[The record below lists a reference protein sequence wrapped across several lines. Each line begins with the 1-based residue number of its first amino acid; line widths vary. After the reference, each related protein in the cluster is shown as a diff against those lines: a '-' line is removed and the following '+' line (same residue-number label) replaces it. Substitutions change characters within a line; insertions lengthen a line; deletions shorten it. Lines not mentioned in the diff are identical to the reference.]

1 MLRGDVPTVLLIV
14 APPRRLRQVV
24 AVPYTL
30 VSFHAHPDDA
40 EITTGGTMARAKAEG
55 HRVVLVLAT
64 RGELGE
70 QRPGTVPAGETLGER
85 RVAETL
91 AAAKILGIDRVVFLD
106 YRDSGMA
113 GEPTNDADGSFW
125 SADIGEA
132 GQRLARVL
140 QEEHADVLT
149 TYDDHGGYGH
159 PDHIQVHRVGARA
172 AELAGG
178 VTVYEYSMNRD
189 HLRRLMA
196 EQPERLADIDEA
208 ERPDPEFVATLGSPE
223 SLLTTT
229 VDVRDYV
236 FTKRA
241 ALAAHTSQVGPEHF
255 FLAMPDDAFEA
266 SFGYEWYIKPGAPPG
281 TRETSIFESLSD

>member
-1 MLRGDVPTVLLIV
+1 
-14 APPRRLRQVV
+14 
-24 AVPYTL
+24 
-30 VSFHAHPDDA
+30 
-40 EITTGGTMARAKAEG
+40 
-55 HRVVLVLAT
+55 VLVLAT

-70 QRPGTVPAGETLGER
+70 QRPGTVAEGESLADR
-85 RVAETL
+85 RVAETM
-91 AAAKILGIDRVVFLD
+91 AAAEILGVDRVVFLD

-113 GEPTNDADGSFW
+113 GEPTNGADGSFW
-125 SADIGEA
+125 SADVDEA
-132 GQRLARVL
+132 ARRLARVL

-172 AELAGG
+172 AELAVG

-189 HLRRLMA
+189 HLRRLMD
-196 EQPERLADIDEA
+196 EQPDRLDEIDAA

-223 SLLTTT
+223 SLITAT

-255 FLAMPDDAFEA
+255 FLAMPDDAFAA
-266 SFGYEWYIKPGAPPG
+266 SFGWEWYIKPGAPPG
-281 TRETSIFESLSD
+281 TRETNLFDGLER